1 MKLVLYEWKKLWKNA
16 SVLKI
21 VLFFVILSG
30 VVFWGEI
37 AKDREWTPAY
47 LQMHAVLDEMDIEDA
62 KKWIVEEKER
72 RSTQEDT
79 EFDRAFSRAS
89 EYVEKEL
96 EALGEY
102 EAYRE
107 AIQNRYE
114 QNQSISI
121 FADEA
126 KDVYMGKIAS
136 KYEQLSIQAPMKL
149 KPYAGVQKVL
159 ESYVGDVL
167 AIVLLLYLVS
177 VVFIQE
183 EKSGK
188 TDFACT
194 MVRGN
199 RALFFAK
206 AATVY
211 GSMLMYLIGIFL
223 LNMALANI
231 VYGEISFSMAVQSVP
246 EFYAVPYAWTIG
258 QYLLVAVCMKG
269 MAAVVLTA
277 LTVFLAKWR
286 SSEIQVSFLLIFFLG
301 ISMWAGNSFVG
312 DGMASVFRIWNVW
325 SLLRGM
331 AFIRSYE
338 LIRILG
344 GSFQATWGIPV
355 LLTVSGACLFFAG
368 FHSWKER
375 KRRAVGWKRREKKPH
390 NIFFYEMKKL
400 WIHQGAIVL
409 FLVCILV
416 QISVVFRYENRI
428 DQDEFYYQKYIDTFG
443 GRITD
448 ETDAKVANEEERLQK
463 VEEELVLAQDSA
475 NSMRLSYELER
486 RGGFAKY
493 TDRINALR
501 EDGRE
506 KILLKDAQYRLLFE
520 NTEVSRMFVI
530 LLCTSFAFLIPA
542 VFHKE
547 KDTKVEMLQKT
558 SVSGGKRLW
567 LAKIGSLLIYSSA
580 FWIAALIFTF
590 FKVSQTYEIQWS
602 APLEC
607 LGIYWNSKITCSV
620 LTAWIVGV
628 LLQCVIMT
636 VMVILLSA
644 CAERVK
650 NQYVMTGI
658 LLGGS
663 VVPTVLAPYSTVGI
677 LQWVHDFFFVFSA
690 RSIWVI
696 GSGML
701 AVVAAIVMMCRGKLR
716 V

>member
-37 AKDREWTPAY
+37 AEDREWTPAY
-47 LQMHAVLDEMDIEDA
+47 LQMHEMLDEMDIEDA
-62 KKWIVEEKER
+62 KAWIAEERKQ
-72 RSTQEDT
+72 RSTQEDA
-79 EFDRAFSRAS
+79 EFDRAFSRAA
-89 EYVEKEL
+89 ECVEKEL

-107 AIQNRYE
+107 SIQNRYE

-121 FADEA
+121 FADED
-126 KDVYMGKIAS
+126 KDAYMRKIAS

-149 KPYAGVQKVL
+149 APYAGVQKVL
-159 ESYVGDVL
+159 ESYAGDVL

-177 VVFIQE
+177 VVFIHE

-188 TDFACT
+188 MDFART
-194 MVRGN
+194 MEKGN
-199 RALFFAK
+199 RGLFIAK
-206 AATVY
+206 VFTVY
-211 GSMLMYLIGIFL
+211 GSILLYLICIFL
-223 LNMALANI
+223 LNMALANR
-231 VYGEISFSMAVQSVP
+231 VYGDISFSAAVQSVP
-246 EFYAVPYAWTIG
+246 GFYAVPYAWTIG
-258 QYLLVAVCMKG
+258 QYLFVVVCMKG

-277 LTVFLAKWR
+277 LTVLLAKWR
-286 SSEIQVSFLLIFFLG
+286 NSEIQVSFLLILFLG
-301 ISMWAGNSFVG
+301 FSIWSGSSFAG
-312 DGMASVFRIWNVW
+312 DGISSILRIWNVW

-331 AFIRSYE
+331 SFIRSYE

-344 GSFQATWGIPV
+344 SSFPVTWGV
-355 LLTVSGACLFFAG
+355 LVLFIAAGASLLFAG
-368 FHSWKER
+368 MHSWKGR
-375 KRRAVGWKRREKKPH
+375 KRRSVRWKRKEKKPH
-390 NIFFYEMKKL
+390 GIFFYEMKKL
-400 WIHQGAIVL
+400 WVHQGALVL

-428 DQDEFYYQKYIDTFG
+428 TQDDFYYQKYIDGFG
-443 GRITD
+443 KRITD
-448 ETDAKVANEEERLQK
+448 ETDTNLVKEEERLQK
-463 VEEELVLAQDSA
+463 VEEELAMAQDSVE
-475 NSMRLSYELER
+475 SMRLSYELER
-486 RGGFAKY
+486 RGGFEKY
-493 TDRINALR
+493 VNRVNALC

-547 KDTKVEMLQKT
+547 KDTRVEILQKT

-567 LAKIGSLLIYSSA
+567 LAKIGALLIYTGL
-580 FWIAALIFTF
+580 FWCMELIFVV
-590 FKVSQTYEIQWS
+590 FKVSRTYEIQWS

-607 LGIYWNSKITCSV
+607 LGIYWETGIACSIR
-620 LTAWIVGV
+620 TAWIVGS

-636 VMVILLSA
+636 AMVILLSA

-663 VVPTVLAPYSTVGI
+663 VVQTVLAPYSTVEVLG
-677 LQWVHDFFFVFSA
+677 WVHDFFFVFSL
-690 RSIWVI
+690 RSTLIIGIGVFATALAAVI
-696 GSGML
+696 MWKE
-701 AVVAAIVMMCRGKLR
+701 RRK
-716 V
+716 